1 MHNSNLCG
9 QSFSTANTHQS
20 HQPTLHRQLQ
30 FASCQ
35 TSISV
40 ARRSFQYLNQEP
52 GCFLASRIFF
62 TAHYLL
68 RSNFVH
74 RFSPD
79 RRSNRHLGNNP
90 INFECEWRYP
100 STQAKEWGQE
110 WWNWNRNLNEW
121 SSDHQNQPHRR
132 LWAYASPGGTNR
144 SPLFHFLWSTWPG
157 SAC

>member
-52 GCFLASRIFF
+52 GCFLASRIF
-62 TAHYLL
+62 LL
-68 RSNFVH
+68 PTISYAAILSIDLVQIADRIGISVITPSTSSASDDIHPREQESEDKNDETEIETSMNGH
-74 RFSPD
+74 RTTKT
-79 RRSNRHLGNNP
+79 NP
-90 INFECEWRYP
+90 I
-100 STQAKEWGQE
+100 T
-110 WWNWNRNLNEW
+110 
-121 SSDHQNQPHRR
+121 